1 MNGVDEE
8 GKKNGMRRKFA
19 VREVNEREK
28 KVINRSAW
36 GDEEINFLSFLPS
49 LVFFLPYNY
58 FLKKELHAWG
68 VN

>member
-8 GKKNGMRRKFA
+8 GNKNGMRRKFA

-49 LVFFLPYNY
+49 FVFFLPYN
-58 FLKKELHAWG
+58 
-68 VN
+68 

>member
-49 LVFFLPYNY
+49 FVFFLPYN
-58 FLKKELHAWG
+58 
-68 VN
+68 